1 MLSFPVLHGEYGL
14 GSSNSGYRRMASRRM
29 RRWMVLAVSVCLAA
43 ASAIVVLA
51 GNARA
56 GAVTGVR
63 NPSFETGWS
72 ARTPATCWRLGAVG
86 GGRARLSATTSAHS
100 GTYAAKLTVTSLAAS
115 ANRKVVID
123 QRVSACAPSVTP
135 GHDYTLRAWY
145 RSNTPSRLSVYYR
158 DGSGWHY
165 WTRSGRFA
173 ARSSWGIMSFTTS
186 SVPSGADALS
196 FGPSIATSGWLVVDD
211 VSMAPRVVVHVA
223 TAAQLTAALSA
234 AAPGQTIVL
243 ADGVYRGNFTLQASG
258 TSSSIIRVTGSRK
271 AILDGG
277 TVASGYVLHLDNAHY
292 VQVDG
297 MTIRDGQKAVVLDQS
312 THDTLTNLDLQDT
325 GEEIVLLRNF
335 SSDNVVSS
343 NQVHD
348 SGHTTAGYGEGIY
361 VGLSYSNWSSGQSRT
376 GGAPDTSDRNQI
388 LGNHVYDTTAEN
400 VDIKEGTSGGLIA
413 DNSFDATG
421 ISGANYA
428 DSWVDI
434 AGNGY
439 TIRGNV
445 GTNPGS
451 KLVDGYQTHVII
463 SGWGKNNVFVANSC
477 TVNSTGYGIN
487 IQTSGSGNV
496 VYASN
501 TESGAAR
508 GLTNIPVTP

>member
-1 MLSFPVLHGEYGL
+1 
-14 GSSNSGYRRMASRRM
+14 M
-29 RRWMVLAVSVCLAA
+29 RRSIVLAVSVCMAA

-51 GNARA
+51 DGGRA
-56 GAVTGVR
+56 GAVTSVR

-72 ARTPATCWRLGAVG
+72 SSTAATCWQLGGVG
-86 GGRARLSATTSAHS
+86 GGTARLAATTSAHS

-123 QRVSACAPSVTP
+123 QHTASCAPTVTP
-135 GHDYTLRAWY
+135 GHVYTLTAWY
-145 RSNTPSRLSVYYR
+145 RTNTPARLSIYYHNS
-158 DGSGWHY
+158 SGWHY
-165 WTRSGRFA
+165 WTQSGRFA
-173 ARSSWGIMSFTTS
+173 ARSNWGTMLFTTS

-196 FGPSIATSGWLVVDD
+196 FGPSIAATGWLIVDD
-211 VSMAPRVVVHVA
+211 VSMVPSVVPPRSVVHVA
-223 TAAQLTAALSA
+223 TAAQLTAALA
-234 AAPGQTIVL
+234 AAVPGQTIVL
-243 ADGVYRGNFTLQASG
+243 ADGVYRGNFTVKASG
-258 TSSSIIRVTGSRK
+258 TSSSIIRITGSRN

-277 TVASGYVLHLDNAHY
+277 TVSSGYVLHLDNAHY
-292 VQVDG
+292 VHVDG
-297 MTIRDGQKAVVLDQS
+297 LTIRDGQKAVVLDQS

-325 GEEIVLLRNF
+325 GEEIVLLRNY
-335 SSDNVVSS
+335 SSDNVVSAS
-343 NQVHD
+343 QVHD

-361 VGLSYSNWSSGQSRT
+361 VGLSYSNWSSSQSRT
-376 GGAPDTSDRNQI
+376 GGGPDTSNRNQI
-388 LGNHVYDTTAEN
+388 TGNHVYNTTAEN
-400 VDIKEGTSGGLIA
+400 VDIKEGTTGGLIA

-421 ISGANYA
+421 MSGANYA

-439 TIRGNV
+439 QIRNNV

-463 SGWGKNNVFVANSC
+463 SGWGRNNVFAGNSC

-496 VYASN
+496 VYSSN
-501 TESGAAR
+501 TESGAAK
-508 GLTNIPVTP
+508 GLTDIPVTP